1 MVPKYTILKALIQN
15 FSKGNKSDRGFTL
28 IELIVGLAILLIVGG
43 LAMNA
48 FVQASISFNK
58 DKRSIDSSQN
68 SSAILELIGS
78 DIKESGENIYANNFP
93 TIEFKLVSTDEP
105 LLKLGSS
112 KVTIRRA
119 VTNPLTLCETI
130 AANAD
135 PTALTNLVVADNT
148 STIVGGA
155 NGRNCDVA
163 TATSP
168 LSIYRVPPTTTTP
181 IPSTTYY
188 PTLVVTALPTSPAPL
203 ALKLPLALRKLR
215 DYRCQL
221 DDINPT
227 TPYDDMSRAGEDFCG
242 GTATLERLRIA
253 VSDTR
258 GHILI
263 FNQTNETADAG
274 NSADTLTTG
283 VKKYGIT
290 INTTFAAG
298 DPAIT
303 NNTRNRTVSYPIGS
317 SIYAIEERVYS
328 LDANDNLQLSLNGAT
343 PVILVRKIESFKV
356 SARTYNS
363 TQDRTENPTP
373 TIVPASDICTGAP
386 TYICRFYY
394 NSSATA
400 LAAPATPTTP
410 ENPTDTP
417 MDWKLIAGV
426 KVEIQAKYDGTGQN
440 ATPTTADNEKL
451 TATAEFFPRNV
462 LSR

>member
-15 FSKGNKSDRGFTL
+15 FSKGNKSERGFTL
-28 IELIVGLAILLIVGG
+28 VELIVGLAILLIVGG

-58 DKRSIDSSQN
+58 DKRSIDSNQN
-68 SSAILELIGS
+68 SSAILELIGN

-93 TIEFKLVSTDEP
+93 TIEFKLVSTTEP

-112 KVTIRRA
+112 KVIIRRA
-119 VTNPLTLCETI
+119 VTNPLTLCEDI

-135 PTALTNLVVADNT
+135 PAARINLVVADNT
-148 STIVGGA
+148 ITGP

-168 LSIYRVPPTTTTP
+168 LSIYRVPPTTTVP

-188 PTLVVTALPTSPAPL
+188 PTPIATALPTSPAPL
-203 ALKLPLALRKLR
+203 ALRLPLALRKLR

-221 DDINPT
+221 DDINPSP
-227 TPYDDMSRAGEDFCG
+227 PYDDRSRAGEDFCG
-242 GTATLERLRIA
+242 GTAALERLRIA

-263 FNQTNETADAG
+263 FNQTNETVDAG

-290 INTTFAAG
+290 VNTTFATG
-298 DPAIT
+298 DPAT
-303 NNTRNRTVSYPIGS
+303 ANNTRNRTVSYPIGS

-328 LDANDNLQLSLNGAT
+328 LDANNNLQLSLNGAT

-363 TQDRTENPTP
+363 TQNRTENPTP

-400 LAAPATPTTP
+400 LAAPATSTIP
-410 ENPTDTP
+410 EDPTDTP

>member
-15 FSKGNKSDRGFTL
+15 FSKKKQSDRGFTL
-28 IELIVGLAILLIVGG
+28 IELIVGMSILLIVSG

-48 FVQASISFNK
+48 FVQASTSFNK
-58 DKRSIDSSQN
+58 DKKSIESSQN

-93 TIEFKLVSTDEP
+93 TIEFKLVDANEP
-105 LLKLGSS
+105 TLKIGSS
-112 KVTIRRA
+112 KVTLRRA
-119 VTNPLTLCETI
+119 LINPLTLCETI
-130 AANAD
+130 AANTD

-148 STIVGGA
+148 PATVNNA

-163 TATSP
+163 SSTSP
-168 LSIYRVPPTTTTP
+168 LSVYRVAPTATAP
-181 IPSTTYY
+181 IPPTTYY
-188 PTLVVTALPTSPAPL
+188 PDPSTTFPTTPTPLTLT
-203 ALKLPLALRKLR
+203 LPLALRKFR
-215 DYRCQL
+215 DYRCEL
-221 DDINPT
+221 DELNPAT
-227 TPYDDMSRAGEDFCG
+227 AYDSMANAGADFCG
-242 GTATLERLRIA
+242 SSALEKLRIA

-263 FNQTNETADAG
+263 FNQTNETAAAG
-274 NSADTLTTG
+274 NTADTVSPP

-290 INTTFAAG
+290 VNTTFTAG
-298 DPAIT
+298 DPAIA

-328 LDANDNLQLSLNGAT
+328 LDANGNLQLSLNGAA
-343 PVILVRKIESFKV
+343 PVTLVRKIESFKV
-356 SARTYNS
+356 SARTYTSPQN
-363 TQDRTENPTP
+363 RTENPNP
-373 TIVPASDICTGAP
+373 TIVPASDICPAP
-386 TYICRFYY
+386 QTSYICRFYY

-410 ENPTDTP
+410 EDPSDTP

-440 ATPTTADNEKL
+440 ATPTAADSEKL